1 MEKKN
6 KTMTNKICP
15 VMLIRVLLFIKMLKK
30 NIFNKIKLIE
40 YYKLIN
46 YNLIYNNIAINRY
59 KKDIF
64 EISEDKAKNLEL
76 LKNSIKNQKNC
87 NLKKQAKNIVFSDGN
102 PKSKIMLV
110 GEAPGASE
118 DEEGLPFVGRAG
130 KLLDKMLAAIN
141 LDRKKVYISNIINY
155 RPPENRRPTDEEIKK
170 YLPFITK
177 HIEIIKPK
185 ILILLG
191 STAMNA
197 LIGNDVVISKMRG
210 NWIEKE
216 FGNCKTSVIIT
227 FHPAFLM
234 RQPAQKKMSWIDLK
248 MIRDKKTKLKI

>member
-1 MEKKN
+1 
-6 KTMTNKICP
+6 
-15 VMLIRVLLFIKMLKK
+15 MLK
-30 NIFNKIKLIE
+30 NNKIKLIK
-40 YYKLIN
+40 YYNLIN
-46 YNLIYNNIAINRY
+46 HNLIYNNKAINRY
-59 KKDIF
+59 KKDNY
-64 EISEDKAKNLEL
+64 EIPEDKFKSLEF
-76 LKNSIKNQKNC
+76 LKKSIM
-87 NLKKQAKNIVFSDGN
+87 NLKKCDLKKNAKNIVFSDGN
-102 PKSKIMLV
+102 PKSKIMLI
-110 GEAPGASE
+110 GEAPGANE
-118 DEEGLPFVGRAG
+118 DDEGLPFVGRAG
-130 KLLDKMLAAIN
+130 MLLDKMLAAIN

-155 RPPENRRPTDEEIKK
+155 RPPENRRPKDEEIKR

-177 HIEIIKPK
+177 HIEIINPK

-210 NWIEKE
+210 KWFEKE

-248 MIRDKKTKLKI
+248 MIREKKNKLNI